1 VHKNFFI
8 RIKVSFVTFCK
19 VNRITND
26 ENKRERLMTAEDYN
40 DCVKLNADG
49 LYRFMLK
56 STGRVEDARDLVQSS
71 FAKLWEHRSEIN
83 TLKSKSY
90 LFTIAYHKMIDMN
103 RKNSRLEFRE
113 SLPDQLETRAA
124 NPRLK
129 DLLEKAL
136 GRLNERQRS
145 LVLLKDYEGYTY
157 EEIAGITGLNE
168 TQVKVTLHR
177 ARLQLK
183 EWLVSVENVL

>member
-1 VHKNFFI
+1 
-8 RIKVSFVTFCK
+8 
-19 VNRITND
+19 
-26 ENKRERLMTAEDYN
+26 MTAEDYN
-40 DCVKLNADG
+40 DCVKLYADG

-56 STGRVEDARDLVQSS
+56 STRQVEDARDLVQTS
-71 FAKLWEHRSEIN
+71 FAKLWEHRSEVN
-83 TLKSKSY
+83 ALKCKSY
-90 LFTIAYHKMIDMN
+90 LFTIAYHKMIDLN
-103 RKNSRLEFRE
+103 RKNSRMEFPE
-113 SLPDQLETRAA
+113 SLPDQFETRAV

-129 DLLEKAL
+129 DVLEKAL

-145 LVLLKDYEGYTY
+145 LVLLKDYEGYSY
-157 EEIAGITGLNE
+157 QEIAEITGLNC

>member
-1 VHKNFFI
+1 
-8 RIKVSFVTFCK
+8 
-19 VNRITND
+19 
-26 ENKRERLMTAEDYN
+26 MTVEDYN
-40 DCVKLNADG
+40 DCVKNYADG

-56 STGRVEDARDLVQSS
+56 STRQVEDARDLVQSS
-71 FAKLWEHRSEIN
+71 FEKLWIHRTEVN
-83 TLKSKSY
+83 ALKSKSY
-90 LFTIAYHKMIDMN
+90 LFTIAYHKMIDLN
-103 RKNSRLEFRE
+103 RKNSRLEFRAE
-113 SLPDQLETRAA
+113 LPDKLETKTGQ
-124 NPRLK
+124 PRLK

-145 LVLLKDYEGYTY
+145 LVLLKDYEGYSY
-157 EEIAGITGLNE
+157 EEIAEITGLNS